1 MSVSRTVPRN
11 TLDIDRKRY
20 AVGRMVIMIVFLG
33 VYLIACGPQDT
44 ATTTPTLESSPD
56 VTTNTEPFPE
66 TPPAEPLPTSPP
78 APSPDDTG
86 MQTPA
91 DDAIISNDTNIEAAR
106 EALMDYFVALED
118 GRYQD
123 ALEYYGGSFDIL
135 HNWFP
140 IIDPDDHVALFAEGC
155 KGLLYCRTIRQVVSE
170 EQLAPTEYRFVVEF
184 VGADGGTFVLTVPGF
199 DPRSEYT
206 YTVIQQ
212 NGQWLVQEL
221 PPTLP

>member
-11 TLDIDRKRY
+11 TPNVDRQRY

-44 ATTTPTLESSPD
+44 ATTPPTLESSPD
-56 VTTNTEPFPE
+56 MTTNTEPFPA

-86 MQTPA
+86 MQTPT

-123 ALEYYGGSFDIL
+123 ALEYYGGSFERL
-135 HNWFP
+135 QYWFP
-140 IIDPDDHVALFAEGC
+140 LIDPDDHLALFAEGC
-155 KGLLYCRTIRQVVSE
+155 GLLHCRTIRQVVSE

-184 VGADGGTFVLTVPGF
+184 VGADDGTFVLTLPGA
-199 DPRSEYT
+199 DPVSEYT

-221 PPTLP
+221 PPLRGA